1 MRNLKYRHLSTDE
14 LLAIESVA
22 DFHNS
27 ELIAEICRRAG
38 LAKEFE
44 MSNGETFEAVL
55 SKAVEILKSRDATY
69 I

>member
-1 MRNLKYRHLSTDE
+1 MRNLKYRHLDTSE
-14 LLAIESVA
+14 LLAIESVQ
-22 DFHNS
+22 DFHNP

-44 MSNGETFEAVL
+44 MSNGETFESVL
-55 SKAVEILKSRDATY
+55 AQAVEILRSWENTE

>member
-1 MRNLKYRHLSTDE
+1 MRNLKYIHLSTDE
-14 LLAIESVA
+14 LLSIESVA
-22 DFHNS
+22 DFHNP

-55 SKAVEILKSRDATY
+55 AKAVEILKSRDAMDV
-69 I
+69 